1 MALYD
6 VWRVWL
12 CALYALYALYSVT
25 DEPGRGHEACPLYT
39 YRIQPIQRIPIQE
52 SIQPHPTSTWLLGT
66 DGRGIRSV
74 AHELVAGLW
83 L

>member
-1 MALYD
+1 MT
-6 VWRVWL
+6 VWL
-12 CALYALYALYSVT
+12 YRLYALYSVT
-25 DEPGRGHEACPLYT
+25 GNEASRDEASRLYV
-39 YRIQPIQRIPIQE
+39 YGIQPTIQRIPIQE

>member
-1 MALYD
+1 MA
-6 VWRVWL
+6 VW
-12 CALYALYALYSVT
+12 LYALYVLYSVQASR
-25 DEPGRGHEACPLYT
+25 DEERRLYT
-39 YRIQPIQRIPIQE
+39 CSIQPIQRIPIQE

-83 L
+83 I

>member
-1 MALYD
+1 MACMA
-6 VWRVWL
+6 VWL
-12 CALYALYALYSVT
+12 YRLYALYSVSR
-25 DEPGRGHEACPLYT
+25 DDASGLYV
-39 YRIQPIQRIPIQE
+39 YNIQPIQQVLIQE

-74 AHELVAGLW
+74 AHELIAGLW

>member
-1 MALYD
+1 MACVA
-6 VWRVWL
+6 VW
-12 CALYALYALYSVT
+12 LYALYVLYSVQASR
-25 DEPGRGHEACPLYT
+25 DKECPLYT
-39 YRIQPIQRIPIQE
+39 YRIQPIKRIPIQE

-74 AHELVAGLW
+74 AHELIAGLW

>member
-1 MALYD
+1 MACMA
-6 VWRVWL
+6 VWL
-12 CALYALYALYSVT
+12 YRLYALYSVT
-25 DEPGRGHEACPLYT
+25 GEPGEERGLYT
-39 YRIQPIQRIPIQE
+39 YGIQPIQRIPIQE

>member
-1 MALYD
+1 MACMA
-6 VWRVWL
+6 VW
-12 CALYALYALYSVT
+12 LYALYVLYSVQASR
-25 DEPGRGHEACPLYT
+25 DEECPQYT

>member
-1 MALYD
+1 MACMA
-6 VWRVWL
+6 VWL
-12 CALYALYALYSVT
+12 YALYALYALYSVT
-25 DEPGRGHEACPLYT
+25 GEPGRGEAAV
-39 YRIQPIQRIPIQE
+39 QRIPIQE